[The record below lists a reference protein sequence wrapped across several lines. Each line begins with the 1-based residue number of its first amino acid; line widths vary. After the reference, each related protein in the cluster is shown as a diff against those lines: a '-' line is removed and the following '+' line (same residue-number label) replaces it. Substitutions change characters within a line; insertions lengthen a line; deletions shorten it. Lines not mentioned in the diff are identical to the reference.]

1 MEKSNLPSLC
11 QSVNFIKQTFIDS
24 YIFHLVCTNAY
35 GKHCRKII
43 LQLRYSR
50 NVKNVIKKKEIP
62 LITRIQRMIMKDR
75 GFLIEYR
82 NVQCTKRLILTYHPC
97 ISLHKT

>member
-50 NVKNVIKKKEIP
+50 NVKNVIKKKGNSFNHTNPEDDYERP
-62 LITRIQRMIMKDR
+62 WFSDRIS
-75 GFLIEYR
+75 
-82 NVQCTKRLILTYHPC
+82 KRTMY
-97 ISLHKT
+97 